1 MASQKFPVSKDEHTK
16 LTTSGNVGND
26 DNTLKD
32 WFDHH
37 AASSSEQARESTGA
51 TKSAIGK
58 GTVKTKAKAVSV
70 DGISSDLQT
79 INVQAAL
86 MAFYD
91 GPVAPSVEQATGS
104 NTPDVDTKYFVVDN
118 PTAFIDKEV
127 GTIIPANTELFRLT
141 SSINKKDNG
150 GIKSIGS
157 MTVADEL
164 GKVAEAQVTCGAYSI
179 GGSYTDDTPS
189 GANNIGSNNGNNIA
203 TYLRVGASDPI
214 ISNFAV
220 VTAKKDIYVTPTATQ
235 EGRVRIVVSGVSLA
249 EGTAKITMNSNTKS
263 NDGKG
268 YFRGSVKTIEISST
282 AQSTPVEEKVINLS
296 PIGRKTY
303 YLGVGYRRWFAG
315 TINTNDPQSVMTAL
329 AGNGCRQNS
338 QNITVK
344 KDGKVTNGTTDKL
357 DTNIVESYFWIA
369 IPATKKLTA
378 VKHKDSGL
386 SETPDGFV
394 QLQYTSGNNDISTID
409 VNGAN
414 NMFATP
420 YKVYMIANSANT
432 IIKYNVSEYF
442 KFTIA
447 DN

>member
-32 WFDHH
+32 WFAHH

-86 MAFYD
+86 MTFYE
-91 GPVAPSVEQATGS
+91 GPAAPTANPATGG
-104 NTPDVDTKYFVVDN
+104 NTSSANSWFKEDVSGT
-118 PTAFIDKEV
+118 IDQEV
-127 GTIIPANTELFRLT
+127 GYVIPINTELFRLT
-141 SSINKKDNG
+141 SSITKNQNG

-157 MTVADEL
+157 KTVSGDT
-164 GKVAEAQVTCGAYSI
+164 GKVAEASVVCGAYSI

-189 GANNIGSNNGNNIA
+189 GANNIGDNNSNNIVTNL
-203 TYLRVGASDPI
+203 TVGST
-214 ISNFAV
+214 SNLSNSSV
-220 VTAKKDIYVTPTATQ
+220 VKAKKDIYVTPSATT
-235 EGRVRIVVSGVSLA
+235 EGRVRIVVSGVAFGSQ
-249 EGTAKITMNSNTKS
+249 TDRTVTMNANMVTGS
-263 NDGKG
+263 GKG
-268 YFRGSVKTIEISST
+268 IFHGYNGKNIEIDAT
-282 AQSTPVEEKVINLS
+282 AQSVTVPEKDIVMS
-296 PIGRKTY
+296 PIGSKTY
-303 YLGVGYRRWFAG
+303 YLGTGYRKWFAG

-329 AGNGCRQNS
+329 ASDGCRQNS

-344 KDGKVTNGTTDKL
+344 KDGKVTNGTTSNL
-357 DTNIVESYFWIA
+357 STNIAQSYFWIA

-378 VKHKDSGL
+378 VKHKDVGL
-386 SETPDGFV
+386 AETTDNFV
-394 QLQYTSGNNDISTID
+394 QLQYTSDNNDISTID

-414 NMFATP
+414 SMFGTP
-420 YKVYMIANSANT
+420 YKVYMIANSVNT

>member
-16 LTTSGNVGND
+16 LTTSGNVGNN

-86 MAFYD
+86 MAFYE
-91 GPVAPSVEQATGS
+91 GPAAPTANPATGGNTPSVNSWFKEDVLGTIEQ
-104 NTPDVDTKYFVVDN
+104 
-118 PTAFIDKEV
+118 EV
-127 GTIIPANTELFRLT
+127 GSVPDKTELFCLT
-141 SSINKKDNG
+141 SSITKNQNG

-157 MTVADEL
+157 KTVSGDT
-164 GKVAEAQVTCGAYSI
+164 GKVAEASVVCGAYSI

-189 GANNIGSNNGNNIA
+189 GANNIGDNNGNNIV
-203 TYLRVGASDPI
+203 TNLTVGSSDLT
-214 ISNFAV
+214 ISNSAV
-220 VTAKKDIYVTPTATQ
+220 VNAKKDIYVTPSATT
-235 EGRVRIVVSGVSLA
+235 EGRVRIVVSGVAFGSQ
-249 EGTAKITMNSNTKS
+249 TDRTVTMNANKVTGS
-263 NDGKG
+263 GKG
-268 YFRGSVKTIEISST
+268 IFHGYNGKNIEIDAT
-282 AQSTPVEEKVINLS
+282 AQSVTVPEKDIVMS
-296 PIGRKTY
+296 PIGSKTY

-344 KDGKVTNGTTDKL
+344 KDGKVTNGETDKL
-357 DTNIVESYFWIA
+357 ETNIVESYFWIA

-442 KFTIA
+442 KITIA
-447 DN
+447 DK